1 MNINFFKIKNYSK
14 TIRTIFLINFISV
27 VAFQGIFSIFTGIHV
42 KNLGY
47 GEGAFGTLLSFNNI
61 FIAVGSL
68 SSAFFIKRFNF
79 KKTLAFGFLALG
91 LGTLGLGLSNNFNFL
106 IFFSSLIGFGYSI
119 PLTSVSVLLNDNAP
133 PEKKV
138 QIFSTNFV
146 LQNIGVVIGSYSAG
160 NIIKFLS
167 LFIEE
172 KSVIP
177 TIYILTFL
185 TIIIGFFPIS
195 KLSMQCEKKTNLSSN
210 FYLDLRKIFK
220 GKSLE
225 FLKYNTL
232 IGFGAGLVVPFFS
245 IYLKFALN
253 IDANKVGSIMAI
265 SQLGLVIGGLLVP
278 HISKKF
284 GKEFTVILCQ
294 ILSVPFLLS
303 ITSFTNVSIVTFSFF
318 MRSTLMNL
326 NQPLIQNISMEC
338 VDKDLRPLFSSF
350 VSISSYLTRS
360 VSVILA
366 GYLMER
372 VSYNLPYYIT
382 VIFYLL
388 GTYTFWK
395 AFSKKKIKKV

>member
-1 MNINFFKIKNYSK
+1 MNINFFKMENYSK

-27 VAFQGIFSIFTGIHV
+27 LAFQGIFSIFTGIHV

-47 GEGAFGTLLSFNNI
+47 GEGSFGTLLSFNNI

-68 SSAFFIKRFNF
+68 SSAFFIKQFNF
-79 KKTLAFGFLALG
+79 KKTLAFGFLSLG
-91 LGTLGLGLSNNFNFL
+91 LGILGLGLSNNFDFL

-119 PLTSVSVLLNDNAP
+119 PLTSISVLLNDHAP

-146 LQNIGVVIGSYSAG
+146 LQNIGVIIGSYSAG
-160 NIIKFLS
+160 SIIKFLS
-167 LFIEE
+167 FFIEE
-172 KSVIP
+172 RNIIP
-177 TIYILTFL
+177 TIYILTFI
-185 TIIIGFFPIS
+185 TIFIGFLPIS
-195 KLSMQCEKKTNLSSN
+195 KLNLHYEKTTNLSSN
-210 FYLDLRKIFK
+210 FYIDLKRIFK

-253 IDANKVGSIMAI
+253 IDSNKVGSIMAI
-265 SQLGLVIGGLLVP
+265 SQFGLVIGGLLVP

-294 ILSVPFLLS
+294 VLSVPFLLS
-303 ITSFTNVSIVTFSFF
+303 ITSFSNISIVTFCFF

-338 VDKDLRPLFSSF
+338 VDRELRPLFSSF

-366 GYLMER
+366 GYIMER
-372 VSYNLPYYIT
+372 ISYNLPYYIT

>member
-395 AFSKKKIKKV
+395 AFSKKKN